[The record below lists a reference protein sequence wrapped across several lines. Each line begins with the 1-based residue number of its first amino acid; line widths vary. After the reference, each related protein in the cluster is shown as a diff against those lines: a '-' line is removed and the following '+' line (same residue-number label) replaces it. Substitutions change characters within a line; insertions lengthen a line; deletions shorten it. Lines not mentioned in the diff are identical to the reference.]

1 MGDSM
6 IPNTVNTGAI
16 VYKILLV
23 KDLLNDERSQKLTG
37 LVSINEA
44 TIKIEKGVDV
54 QTQAMTIFHELI
66 HHIMMVSGHD
76 SDLSADATE
85 DFIDAL
91 ASGILTILRLNPE
104 IRDMVGG
111 LDND

>member
-1 MGDSM
+1 M
-6 IPNTVNTGAI
+6 IPNSVNTGAI
-16 VYKILLV
+16 IYKILLV

-37 LVSINEA
+37 LVSINDA
-44 TIKIEKGVDV
+44 TIKIEKGVDM
-54 QTQAMTIFHELI
+54 QYQAMTIFHELI

-76 SDLSADATE
+76 SDMSTEATE

-91 ASGILTILRLNPE
+91 ASGMLTILRLNPE
-104 IRDMVGG
+104 IREMVGG

>member
-1 MGDSM
+1 M
-6 IPNTVNTGAI
+6 IPNSVNTGAI
-16 VYKILLV
+16 VYKVLLI

-37 LVSINEA
+37 LVSINDG
-44 TIKIEKGVDV
+44 TIKIEKGIDE
-54 QTQAMTIFHELI
+54 QYQAMTLLHELI
-66 HHIMMVSGHD
+66 HHVMMVSGHD
-76 SDLSADATE
+76 TDIPSQEATE